1 MVNILIIDEHVELC
15 GKINGVRNIVQ
26 DYQVDNIID
35 NNRKV
40 KKIVLDMD
48 GFINS
53 NIQVDEVV
61 KVDGNGNVDIDNVIP
76 C

>member
-1 MVNILIIDEHVELC
+1 
-15 GKINGVRNIVQ
+15 
-26 DYQVDNIID
+26 
-35 NNRKV
+35 
-40 KKIVLDMD
+40 MD